1 MGAPL
6 IISLEGLPGS
16 GKTTTAKLVAE
27 LEGITYVHE
36 RSNEVPFLD
45 AFYSDVER
53 YKLETELCF
62 VLVHYHQYRDLTE
75 PTVLD
80 FSPVKDL
87 VFADLN
93 LEGPDHELFSAVYAR
108 TSGSLH
114 RPTHAIYLD
123 LEHDHLLERI
133 AARGREYERDFDPD
147 YLARLRDAYSQ
158 RFDEL
163 GETIARVPVERSDA
177 PDDVA
182 AAVQT
187 ALRDLVK
194 SRGGSRTGSPDPS

>member
-6 IISLEGLPGS
+6 IVSLEGLPGS
-16 GKTTTAKLVAE
+16 GKTTTAELVAD

-36 RSNEVPFLD
+36 RSKEVPFLD

-62 VLVHYHQYRDLTE
+62 VLVHYHQYRDLAE
-75 PTVLD
+75 PAVLD
-80 FSPVKDL
+80 YSPAKDL

-93 LEGPDHELFSAVYAR
+93 LDGPDYELFNAVYAR
-108 TSGSLH
+108 TSGSLPPPA
-114 RPTHAIYLD
+114 RAVYLD

-133 AARGREYERDFDPD
+133 AARGREYERDFDPG
-147 YLARLRDAYSQ
+147 YLARLRDAYRQ

-163 GETIARVPVERSDA
+163 GETVAEVPVARSDS
-177 PDDVA
+177 PEDVA

-187 ALRDLVK
+187 ALNW
-194 SRGGSRTGSPDPS
+194 GIPDKD

>member
-1 MGAPL
+1 VGAPL
-6 IISLEGLPGS
+6 IVSLEGLPGS
-16 GKTTTAKLVAE
+16 GKTTTAMLVAE

-36 RSNEVPFLD
+36 RSKEVPFLD

-62 VLVHYHQYRDLTE
+62 VLVHYHQYRDLAE
-75 PTVLD
+75 SAVLD
-80 FSPVKDL
+80 YSPVKDL

-93 LEGPDHELFSAVYAR
+93 LDGLDHELFNAVYAR
-108 TSGSLH
+108 TSGSLPSPA
-114 RPTHAIYLD
+114 RAVYLD

-133 AARGREYERDFDPD
+133 AARGREYERDFDRG
-147 YLARLRDAYSQ
+147 YLARLRDAYEQ

-163 GETIARVPVERSDA
+163 GETVARVPVARSDS

-187 ALRDLVK
+187 ALRELVDA
-194 SRGGSRTGSPDPS
+194 G